1 MIVAVV
7 AVLMVQA
14 AVDDVV
20 GVIAVRYGFMAAAF
34 AVNVTFAGIDR
45 MAAVRVGFIDA

>member
-1 MIVAVV
+1 MIVAVI

-20 GVIAVRYGFMAAAF
+20 GVIAVRYGFVTAAF
-34 AVNVTFAGIDR
+34 AVNVTVAGIDG
-45 MAAVRVGFIDA
+45 MAAVGIGFIDA